1 MAEAFFCSIAGAR
14 DRLLQC
20 FSACSWTHI
29 LKQHNMKKLY
39 GTKNNCIH
47 MQLGQILDKRYK
59 ETKNPTAIFEEPGA
73 KTVCQE
79 EK

>member
-1 MAEAFFCSIAGAR
+1 M
-14 DRLLQC
+14 
-20 FSACSWTHI
+20 
-29 LKQHNMKKLY
+29 
-39 GTKNNCIH
+39 H
-47 MQLGQILDKRYK
+47 MQLEQILDKRYK